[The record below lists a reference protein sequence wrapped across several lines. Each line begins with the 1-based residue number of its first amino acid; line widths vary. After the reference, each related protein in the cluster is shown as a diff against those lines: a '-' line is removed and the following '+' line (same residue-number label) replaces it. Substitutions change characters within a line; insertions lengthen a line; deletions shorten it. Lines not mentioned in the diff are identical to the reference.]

1 MLHIKY
7 GEGENIHWHCGT
19 TLHGKELERGA
30 QCRRA
35 PTTDNL
41 EACGKA
47 VVGEWGGP
55 VWRTDQP
62 RLEGW
67 QKPEVKTIL
76 WGERKPPILPEY
88 GTLNP
93 PPSDPYAVRIGGV
106 LADPARIAR
115 AYEIHDGMLFSALKK
130 ILRSGRKHKDRATDI
145 REAITSLERWEAM
158 NREDAQ

>member
-1 MLHIKY
+1 MDNSTTDQPKGGNGAAHDGQQELIVRLRSSAA
-7 GEGENIHWHCGT
+7 HCGT

-30 QCRRA
+30 QCRR
-35 PTTDNL
+35 
-41 EACGKA
+41 
-47 VVGEWGGP
+47 
-55 VWRTDQP
+55 RTDQP
-62 RLEGW
+62 RLEG
-67 QKPEVKTIL
+67 

-130 ILRSGRKHKDRATDI
+130 ILRSGRKHKDMANDI

>member
-1 MLHIKY
+1 VRLRSSAA
-7 GEGENIHWHCGT
+7 HCGT

-30 QCRRA
+30 QCRR
-35 PTTDNL
+35 
-41 EACGKA
+41 
-47 VVGEWGGP
+47 
-55 VWRTDQP
+55 RTDQP
-62 RLEGW
+62 RLEG
-67 QKPEVKTIL
+67 

-106 LADPARIAR
+106 LADPARKIVDGDKAIDPYNVRIGGVLTDPYRVAR
-115 AYEIHDGMLFSALKK
+115 AYGIEDPVIFQALKK
-130 ILRSGRKHKDRATDI
+130 LLRCGRKHKAKAADV